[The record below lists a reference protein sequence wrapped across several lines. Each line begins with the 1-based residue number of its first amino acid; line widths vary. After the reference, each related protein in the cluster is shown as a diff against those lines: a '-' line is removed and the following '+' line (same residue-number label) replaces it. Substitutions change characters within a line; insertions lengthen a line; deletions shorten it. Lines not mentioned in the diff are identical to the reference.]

1 MRKPQGDGSDILKAI
16 MKAIMDNPTAEKEI
30 LESAGGLFDN
40 IPGFKEMIRGAA
52 GTADEAAPAVVKAA
66 KKSSNPKNTK
76 SAADK
81 AAAKLKKIND
91 RMDRIEAHSGVRPTA
106 EFAALPKAERRL
118 FNQNQA
124 AAKRAQANAERAEAN
139 AAKSAANKA
148 AYANPDEAEVVEQ
161 ARRKAAKEKYWARQK
176 ELNTEVFKKSEAKKA
191 AAPKRPRN
199 PRKPKDAK

>member
-16 MKAIMDNPTAEKEI
+16 IKAIMDNPAAEKEI
-30 LESAGGLFDN
+30 VESAGGLFDN

-52 GTADEAAPAVVKAA
+52 GTADEAAPAAVKAA
-66 KKSSNPKNTK
+66 KKSATPKNSK

-124 AAKRAQANAERAEAN
+124 AAKRAQAAAERAEAN

-148 AYANPDEAEVVEQ
+148 AFANPDEAAAAEL
-161 ARRKAAKEKYWARQK
+161 ARRKDAKEAFWARQK

-191 AAPKRPRN
+191 APKRPRK
-199 PRKPKDAK
+199 PRKPKES

>member
-16 MKAIMDNPTAEKEI
+16 IKAIMDNPAAEKEI
-30 LESAGGLFDN
+30 VESAGGLFDN

-148 AYANPDEAEVVEQ
+148 AYANPDDAALAEK
-161 ARRKAAKEKYWARQK
+161 ARRKEARNAYWAREKEMNTPKYQK
-176 ELNTEVFKKSEAKKA
+176 AQQKA
-191 AAPKRPRN
+191 AEPKKPRK